1 MSHYF
6 QSPTA
11 RSTPS
16 PPTTTAPNSSQ
27 VLFWAKN
34 SRTFQRHILHFI
46 FQGPHLVQK
55 KPWNYVFFRVFLIL
69 SQHEQ
74 FYPGGLSVFVPFKD
88 VRIWVGKLL
97 SKLKGL
103 SSTNCN
109 FQALSRSS
117 LDFSL
122 KIQGHSRTFKVH
134 AFAYQATSLTKFGFR
149 EIPAA
154 ASKTEE

>member
-1 MSHYF
+1 MSF
-6 QSPTA
+6 
-11 RSTPS
+11 
-16 PPTTTAPNSSQ
+16 
-27 VLFWAKN
+27 
-34 SRTFQRHILHFI
+34 
-46 FQGPHLVQK
+46 LV
-55 KPWNYVFFRVFLIL
+55 

-74 FYPGGLSVFVPFKD
+74 FSPEGLSVFVPFLKALENLD
-88 VRIWVGKLL
+88 RIKLL
-97 SKLKGL
+97 LKLKGL

-109 FQALSRSS
+109 FQALSRPS
-117 LDFSL
+117 LNFYL